1 MMYLKRHIKGII
13 WHSFAYVSF
22 ALMLLIFLAII
33 VKVVL
38 MGLPALNWHLL
49 AQITPPPGAISG
61 GLLNALVGSLLMVI
75 FALVLLIPIG
85 LLTGTY
91 LSLHKHERLSK
102 FLQFLNDSLLS
113 IPSII
118 IGLFIYAIVVVTM
131 GHFSALAG
139 SLALTLV
146 GLPIVIRGTQDV
158 LTTLPPQLKE
168 AGFALGAGEVRVV
181 LGVLYRSCKAGILSS
196 FLLALARMLGETAP
210 LLFTSLNNQ
219 FMSLKPGQPIA
230 SLPVT
235 IFQFAMSP
243 DANWQALAFAGAVLL
258 MLVVLVLSLLARFL
272 LAKNK

>member
-1 MMYLKRHIKGII
+1 MYMKRNIKGII
-13 WHSFAYVSF
+13 WHSAAGFSF
-22 ALMLLIFLAII
+22 AFMLLIFIAILY
-33 VKVVL
+33 KVVS
-38 MGLPALNWHLL
+38 MGLPALNWHLITE
-49 AQITPPPGAISG
+49 ITPPPGVTYG
-61 GLLNALVGSLLMVI
+61 GLLNALIGSLLMVLG
-75 FALVLLIPIG
+75 ALILLIPIG

-91 LSLHKHERLSK
+91 LSLHKHERLAK

-118 IGLFIYAIVVVTM
+118 IGLFIYAIIVVLM
-131 GHFSALAG
+131 GHFSAIAG
-139 SLALTLV
+139 SLALALV

-196 FLLALARMLGETAP
+196 FFLALARMLGETAP

-219 FMSLKPGQPIA
+219 FMSVSPTKPIA

-243 DANWQALAFAGAVLL
+243 DQNWQALAFAGAVLL
-258 MLVVLVLSLLARFL
+258 IAVVLVLSLLARFL

>member
-1 MMYLKRHIKGII
+1 MYLKRNIKGFI
-13 WHSFAYVSF
+13 WHGVAYVSF
-22 ALMLLIFLAII
+22 ALMLLIFIAII
-33 VKVVL
+33 AKVVM
-38 MGLPALNWHLL
+38 MGAPALNLHLL
-49 AQITPPPGAISG
+49 TEITPPPGATQG
-61 GLLNALVGSLLMVI
+61 GLLNALLGSLLMVV

-91 LSLHKHERLSK
+91 LSMHKHERLAK

-118 IGLFIYAIVVVTM
+118 IGLFIYAVIVKTM
-131 GHFSALAG
+131 GHFSAFAG
-139 SLALTLV
+139 SMALALV
-146 GLPIVIRGTQDV
+146 GLPIIIRGTQDV

-181 LGVLYRSCKAGILSS
+181 LGILYRSCKAGILSS
-196 FLLALARMLGETAP
+196 FFLALARMLGETAP

-219 FMSLKPGQPIA
+219 FMSLSPNQPVA

-243 DANWQALAFAGAVLL
+243 DQNWQALAFAGAVLL
-258 MLVVLVLSLLARFL
+258 IIVVLVLSLLARFL

>member
-1 MMYLKRHIKGII
+1 MYQKRHIKGVI
-13 WHSFAYVSF
+13 WHGLSYISFAF
-22 ALMLLIFLAII
+22 MLLVFLAII
-33 VKVVL
+33 VKVIA
-38 MGLPALNWHLL
+38 MGWPALNLHLL
-49 AQITPPPGAISG
+49 TQITPPPGVNYG
-61 GLLNALVGSLLMVI
+61 GLLNALMGSLLMVVC
-75 FALVLLIPIG
+75 ALVLLIPVG

-118 IGLFIYAIVVVTM
+118 IGLFIYAVIVLAM
-131 GHFSALAG
+131 GHFSAIAG

-146 GLPIVIRGTQDV
+146 GLPIIIRGTQDV
-158 LTTLPPQLKE
+158 LNTLPPQLKE

-181 LGVLYRSCKAGILSS
+181 LGILYRSCKAGIFSS

-219 FMSLKPGQPIA
+219 FMSVSLNQPIA

-243 DANWQALAFAGAVLL
+243 DQNWQALAFAGAVLL
-258 MLVVLVLSLLARFL
+258 MIVVLVLSLLARFL

>member
-1 MMYLKRHIKGII
+1 MQLKRNIKGII
-13 WHSFAYVSF
+13 WHSIAYLSF
-22 ALMLLIFLAII
+22 TLMLVIFIAI
-33 VKVVL
+33 VGKVVI
-38 MGLPALNWHLL
+38 MGSSALNIHLL
-49 AQITPPPGAISG
+49 TEITPPPGVNYG
-61 GLLNALVGSLLMVI
+61 GLLNALVGSLLMVLC
-75 FALVLLIPIG
+75 ALALLIPIG

-91 LSLHKHERLSK
+91 LSLHRHEHLAK

-118 IGLFIYAIVVVTM
+118 IGLFIYALIVVTL
-131 GHFSALAG
+131 GHFSAIAG
-139 SLALTLV
+139 SLALALV

-168 AGFALGAGEVRVV
+168 AGFALGASEISVV

-196 FLLALARMLGETAP
+196 FFLALARMLGETAP

-219 FMSLKPGQPIA
+219 FMSIKLTQPMA

-243 DANWQALAFAGAVLL
+243 DQNWQALAFAGAVLL
-258 MLVVLVLSLLARFL
+258 MAVVLVLSLLARFL
-272 LAKNK
+272 LSKNK

>member
-1 MMYLKRHIKGII
+1 MIYVKRNVKGII
-13 WHSFAYVSF
+13 WHSAAYMSF
-22 ALMLLIFLAII
+22 VFMLIIFIAII
-33 VKVVL
+33 YKVVA
-38 MGLPALNWHLL
+38 MGLPALNIHLL
-49 AQITPPPGAISG
+49 TESTPPPGVTYG
-61 GLLNALVGSLLMVI
+61 GLLNALVGSILMVAC
-75 FALVLLIPIG
+75 ALVLLIPIG

-118 IGLFIYAIVVVTM
+118 IGLFIYSIVVLTM
-131 GHFSALAG
+131 GHFSAIAG
-139 SLALTLV
+139 ALALALV

-181 LGVLYRSCKAGILSS
+181 LGILYRSCKAGILSS
-196 FLLALARMLGETAP
+196 FFLALARMLGETAP

-219 FMSLKPGQPIA
+219 FMSASLTQPIA

-243 DANWQALAFAGAVLL
+243 DSNWQALAFAGAVLL
-258 MLVVLVLSLLARFL
+258 MIVILVLSLLARFL